1 MLCSLCNSATRKFEV
16 IKMREYVRCVNCNVI
31 LLSPEFHLSPQEEK
45 SRYRLHNNDIN
56 DPGYIN
62 FVSPVISR
70 IISDFSRNSV
80 GLDFGC
86 GTGPVITSEL
96 KKAGYTVQLYD
107 PYFKPDVKLLEEKYD
122 FIICCEVMEHFQKP
136 LEEFKLLKSLL
147 RPDGKLYCKT
157 EVFEDAIDFKSWH
170 YKNDLTHVTFY
181 NRETLLWIE
190 KNLNFSS
197 LKIYK
202 DVMVFSN

>member
-16 IKMREYVRCVNCNVI
+16 IKKREYVRCVNCKVI
-31 LLSPEFHLSPQEEK
+31 LLSPDFHLSPQEEE

-70 IISDFSRNSV
+70 IKSDFTKDSS

-96 KKAGYTVQLYD
+96 KKSDYNIKLYD
-107 PYFKPDVKLLEEKYD
+107 PYFKPEVKLLEEKYD
-122 FIICCEVMEHFQKP
+122 FIICCEVMEHFQQP
-136 LEEFKLLKSLL
+136 FEEFKLLKSLL
-147 RPDGKLYCKT
+147 KPGGKLYCKT

-170 YKNDLTHVTFY
+170 YKNDHTHVTFY
-181 NRETLLWIE
+181 NRETLLWIK

-202 DVMVFSN
+202 DVMVFGN